1 MKTDLDAVIR
11 AVAVN
16 NGAGLK
22 KTDAVMQLVT
32 VMDAIIESHTQQLAE
47 QQKAL
52 LVGFAEKIEASLLRV
67 NTDMK
72 ANTEHSVHA
81 VTEYAKDILPKVMTA
96 GATEAVKAAKSEL
109 SAMLLDFDCRVVPF
123 RRLIQGG
130 VIVISVSAG
139 VAAFMGL
146 VQLFVALGA

>member
-52 LVGFAEKIEASLLRV
+52 LVGFAEKIEASL
-67 NTDMK
+67 
-72 ANTEHSVHA
+72 
-81 VTEYAKDILPKVMTA
+81 
-96 GATEAVKAAKSEL
+96 
-109 SAMLLDFDCRVVPF
+109 
-123 RRLIQGG
+123 
-130 VIVISVSAG
+130 ISPG
-139 VAAFMGL
+139 
-146 VQLFVALGA
+146 